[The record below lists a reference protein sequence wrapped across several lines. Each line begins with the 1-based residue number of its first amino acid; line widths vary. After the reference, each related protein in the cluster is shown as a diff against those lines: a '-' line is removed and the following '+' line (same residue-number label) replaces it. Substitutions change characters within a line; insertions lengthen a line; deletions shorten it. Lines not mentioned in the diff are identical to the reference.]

1 MMMMI
6 IMMIMMIMIIMMII
20 MMIMMINPSFL
31 FAGKFDRG
39 QPRAARGP
47 GWRGLSGRD
56 YHRGPLVLD
65 GDGLQ
70 DYPLPRLPRA
80 LRKKGK

>member
-1 MMMMI
+1 
-6 IMMIMMIMIIMMII
+6 MMIMMIMIMII

-31 FAGKFDRG
+31 FAGKSDRG
-39 QPRAARGP
+39 QPRASRGP
-47 GWRGLSGRD
+47 GWRGLPGRGH
-56 YHRGPLVLD
+56 HRGPLVLD

-70 DYPLPRLPRA
+70 DHPLPRLPRA